1 MQNNRKKVY
10 DFPHKALRYG
20 ISKLVQEAGRT
31 NYSDPRDVTQLF
43 ELGKEIFQM
52 LKIHARDEEGV
63 SLKHLEEKDPQAS
76 LKDKEEHKYLEK
88 KIVELDSLLDRIK
101 KEGEQAP
108 VLAEEFYTK
117 LIRFQTDYFSHMTRE
132 EEETQVSLHLYF
144 SDPEL
149 DDHQKEIM
157 SSLGGDE
164 FKIWAK
170 YLIPNVPTP
179 IKNRFEEML
188 KTFT

>member
-1 MQNNRKKVY
+1 
-10 DFPHKALRYG
+10 
-20 ISKLVQEAGRT
+20 
-31 NYSDPRDVTQLF
+31 
-43 ELGKEIFQM
+43 
-52 LKIHARDEEGV
+52 
-63 SLKHLEEKDPQAS
+63 
-76 LKDKEEHKYLEK
+76 
-88 KIVELDSLLDRIK
+88 
-101 KEGEQAP
+101 
-108 VLAEEFYTK
+108 
-117 LIRFQTDYFSHMTRE
+117 MTRE

>member
-1 MQNNRKKVY
+1 MQTNRKKVY
-10 DFPHKALRYG
+10 DFPHKAIRYG
-20 ISKLVQEAGRT
+20 ISKLVQESGRT
-31 NYSDPRDVTQLF
+31 DYLDPNDVLQLF
-43 ELGKEIFQM
+43 ELGKEVFRM

-63 SLKHLEEKDPQAS
+63 SLRHLEEKDPQAS
-76 LKDKEEHKYLEK
+76 LKDKEEHKYLEE
-88 KIVELDSLLDRIK
+88 KIEELESLLDRIK
-101 KEGEQAP
+101 EEGA
-108 VLAEEFYTK
+108 LAQTLSEEFYTK

-132 EEETQVSLHLYF
+132 EEETQVRLHLYF

-188 KTFT
+188 KAYS

>member
-31 NYSDPRDVTQLF
+31 DYSDPRDVTQLF
-43 ELGKEIFQM
+43 ELGKEIFLM

-63 SLKHLEEKDPQAS
+63 SLKHLEKRDPQAS
-76 LKDKEEHKYLEK
+76 IKDKEEHRYLEE
-88 KIVELDSLLDRIK
+88 KIEELESILDRIK
-101 KEGEQAP
+101 EGEKH
-108 VLAEEFYTK
+108 VSVSSEEFYTK
-117 LIRFQTDYFSHMTRE
+117 LIRFQTDYFAHMTRE
-132 EEETQVSLHLYF
+132 EEETQIRLHLYF
-144 SDPEL
+144 SDLEL
-149 DDHQKEIM
+149 EDHQKEIM
-157 SSLGGDE
+157 SSLGGNE
-164 FKIWAK
+164 LKIWAK

>member
-1 MQNNRKKVY
+1 MLNNRKKVY
-10 DFPHKALRYG
+10 DFPHKAIRYG
-20 ISKLVQEAGRT
+20 ISKLVQEAGNT
-31 NYSDPRDVTQLF
+31 DYSDPKDVLELF
-43 ELGKEIFQM
+43 ELGKEIFLM

-63 SLKHLEEKDPQAS
+63 SLKHLEEKDPQSS
-76 LKDKEEHKYLEK
+76 LKDKEEHKYLEE
-88 KIVELDSLLDRIK
+88 KIKELESILDRIK
-101 KEGEQAP
+101 EDIAQA
-108 VLAEEFYTK
+108 LALSEEFYTK

-132 EEETQVSLHLYF
+132 EEETQNRLHLYF

-149 DDHQKEIM
+149 EDHQKEIM

-188 KTFT
+188 KTYS